1 MRKIAFL
8 LTLDMLLSLFT
19 GCDSSEPTRQP
30 AGESEEILYCPAP
43 MTEEIY
49 HQLFPLATGDWDP
62 SKFWSEA
69 NSITYVYRF
78 YGNYNGYHILAE
90 RGRIAT
96 SKTYTVAGY
105 EFTGQALILTARK
118 GSQSKDLDKAYDS
131 GWLTKEDIE
140 TIYDYHKL
148 TEPLYYP
155 SESGE

>member
-1 MRKIAFL
+1 MKKLALFVAFVL
-8 LTLDMLLSLFT
+8 LLSLFT
-19 GCDSSEPTRQP
+19 SCHSGEPTRQP

-49 HQLFPLATGDWDP
+49 HQLFPLATDDWDP

-69 NSITYVYRF
+69 NSIAYVYRY
-78 YGNYNGYHILAE
+78 YGTYNGYHVLAE
-90 RGRIAT
+90 RGQIST

-131 GWLTKEDIE
+131 GWLTIKDIK

-148 TEPLYYP
+148 TEPMYYP
-155 SESGE
+155 SESNK